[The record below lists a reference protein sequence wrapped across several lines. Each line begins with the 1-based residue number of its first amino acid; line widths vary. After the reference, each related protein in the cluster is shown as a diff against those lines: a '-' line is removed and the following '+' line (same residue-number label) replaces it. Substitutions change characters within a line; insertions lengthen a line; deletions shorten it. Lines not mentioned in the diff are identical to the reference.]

1 MLNLLSRTF
10 PIEAHIRRQNVT
22 LLAPY
27 DKIASEFRIG
37 GTDLVEL
44 PAPGNHNR
52 IFAKLE
58 YQNET
63 GSHYDRV
70 YLSLLSEL
78 ERQGKISPDVST
90 LVETTSGNAGISCA
104 FIAQQRGYR
113 CIIFTP
119 AGLRARCVELMQQYG
134 ADVKEVIGDQYVAD
148 ARDAMRLF
156 LNEHVSE
163 KVGRMRCFYTPNHSQ
178 VEASCDALEPVAN
191 EAIAQA
197 GQPFDCFI
205 GAAGNGCTLKGIGRV
220 LKRSKPTMK
229 VLAFDP
235 SAALV
240 SYQLK
245 YGKVPDHTPKVHHLF
260 GAGAWGID
268 FPHLAYAVTNLVDDV
283 LIVAEEDWQQSQEK
297 LQQLGYEVGHTSSAA
312 YHLAS
317 DHCLRHANQ
326 NVLIIFYDKL
336 DRY

>member
-1 MLNLLSRTF
+1 MLDYFFCPFSTV
-10 PIEAHIRRQNVT
+10 AQIRRQTVT

-27 DKIASEFRIG
+27 EKIASEFRIG

-58 YQNET
+58 YQNHT

-70 YLSLLSEL
+70 YLWLLNEL
-78 ERQGKISPDVST
+78 EGQGKISPETST

-113 CIIFTP
+113 CVIFTP
-119 AGLRARCVELMQQYG
+119 AGLRPRCVKLMRQYG
-134 ADVKEVIGDQYVAD
+134 AEVKEVTGNQYVAD
-148 ARDAMRLF
+148 ARDSMRLF
-156 LNEHVSE
+156 LTEHVSE
-163 KVGRMRCFYTPNHSQ
+163 KVGKMRCYYAPNHSQ
-178 VEASCDALEPVAN
+178 VEASCDSL
-191 EAIAQA
+191 EAIATEAIAKA
-197 GQPFDCFI
+197 GQPFNCFI

-220 LKRSKPTMK
+220 LKRSNPAMK

-235 SAALV
+235 AAALV

-245 YGKVPDHTPKVHHLF
+245 YGRVPEHTPKIHSMF
-260 GAGAWGID
+260 GAGAWGIE
-268 FPHLAYAVTNLVDDV
+268 FPHLADAVTNLVDDV
-283 LIVAEEDWQQSQEK
+283 LIVADEHWQQSQER
-297 LQQLGYEVGHTSSAA
+297 LRQLRYEVGHTSSAA
-312 YHLAS
+312 YYLACN
-317 DHCLRHANQ
+317 HCISHANQ
-326 NVLIIFYDKL
+326 KVLIIFYDKL